1 VLTSLEHA
9 VEDITL
15 FLITPR
21 HIAFALKLILSIFG
35 LYTPVYISLEVL
47 QLLGITDVLIEM
59 YVKRGKY
66 SQYCSKFLE

>member
-1 VLTSLEHA
+1 LNSLENA
-9 VEDITL
+9 VKDFTL

-21 HIAFALKLILSIFG
+21 HIAFAFKLILSIFG

-59 YVKRGKY
+59 YGGKRYFKNN
-66 SQYCSKFLE
+66 L